1 MGFFLSPITPPYI
14 LRELPSKSHIFNT
27 RDLNLRENI
36 EQSPRNCSV
45 SHHSLQ
51 ARNHMQSLVV
61 RPHTQPDRT
70 QRPSQR
76 LFFEDLPPQRRVT
89 IREPEK
95 KCLITKPI
103 WLLYRRASCGPSEE
117 ELYNLSRSTA
127 KPRRPWLNLQYLCIS
142 QAHASDYIR
151 AYLSVCSLP
160 CKCSPFRK
168 PSAGAEKGG
177 TLASPSMWQ
186 SRSFP
191 ARERTASISHLHSL
205 QERDAAT
212 EVKHREPKWEHE
224 S

>member
-1 MGFFLSPITPPYI
+1 MGVFLSPITPPYI

-36 EQSPRNCSV
+36 EQSSRNCSV

-103 WLLYRRASCGPSEE
+103 WLCFIQFLFQYITYR
-117 ELYNLSRSTA
+117 LLLLLNIL
-127 KPRRPWLNLQYLCIS
+127 LNLQYLRIS

-168 PSAGAEKGG
+168 PSAGAEEGG

-212 EVKHREPKWEHE
+212 EVKHREPKREHE

>member
-1 MGFFLSPITPPYI
+1 MGVFLSPITPPYI

-36 EQSPRNCSV
+36 EQSSRNCSV

-95 KCLITKPI
+95 NCLITKPI

-127 KPRRPWLNLQYLCIS
+127 KPRRPWLICIASASGSPAALQTAADPPAAFL
-142 QAHASDYIR
+142 
-151 AYLSVCSLP
+151 
-160 CKCSPFRK
+160 
-168 PSAGAEKGG
+168 G
-177 TLASPSMWQ
+177 TKVAITS
-186 SRSFP
+186 
-191 ARERTASISHLHSL
+191 ASITDHRPWYFLSHWQNVS
-205 QERDAAT
+205 
-212 EVKHREPKWEHE
+212 VP
-224 S
+224 